1 MQDDCI
7 AVALGLPQLKILEQ
21 KELGE
26 YFEVIAVYRRE
37 EASCPRCEQLT
48 SKEHDRRLQWK
59 QDRRLRDKV
68 VYLGLI
74 KRMAYGYRNM
84 GNFRLRILATNSK
97 GMRPDFSHLLT

>member
-1 MQDDCI
+1 MKDDCI

-26 YFEVIAVYRRE
+26 YFEVTVVYRRE

-68 VYLGLI
+68 VYDEVFGVVRYSLSLMRSLVPGDGQATGSGREQ
-74 KRMAYGYRNM
+74 KR
-84 GNFRLRILATNSK
+84 
-97 GMRPDFSHLLT
+97 